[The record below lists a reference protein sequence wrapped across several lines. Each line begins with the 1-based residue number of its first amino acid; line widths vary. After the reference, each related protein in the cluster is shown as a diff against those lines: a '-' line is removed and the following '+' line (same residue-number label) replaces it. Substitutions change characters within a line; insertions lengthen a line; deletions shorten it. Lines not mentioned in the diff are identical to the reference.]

1 MMRSLWTAAS
11 GMNSMQMN
19 IDTIANNISNVNTTA
34 FKRERMEFK
43 SLMYQTLQRA
53 DLDPANV
60 GGRPVNLQVGL
71 GVRPVA
77 TSRLF
82 TQGNLL
88 QTQSNLDFA
97 LEGPGFF
104 VVQVSADED
113 LNMYTRDGSF
123 KVSVNEDGEIML
135 VTSQGLP
142 VLSTEDEPITFPE
155 DIRINS
161 LSIDRDGN
169 FSFVDADGELQDLG
183 MQLAVVQFSNV
194 QGLEAAG
201 SNLFRVTPASGEPI
215 MEADGEVAQRSNV
228 IQGYLEGSNVSVAD
242 EMINMITTQRAFDL
256 NSRVIQASDE
266 MLQGAA
272 NLRR

>member
-34 FKRERMEFK
+34 FKRERLEFK
-43 SLMYQTLQRA
+43 SLLYQTLQRA
-53 DLDPANV
+53 DLDPANL

-71 GVRPVA
+71 GVRPAA

-88 QTQSNLDFA
+88 QTQNNLDFA
-97 LEGPGFF
+97 IEGPGLFA
-104 VVQVSADED
+104 VRISEDEIR
-113 LNMYTRDGSF
+113 YTRDGSF
-123 KVSVNEDGEIML
+123 KISVAEDGELML
-135 VTSQGLP
+135 VTSQGFP
-142 VLSTEDEPITFPE
+142 VLSTEEEPIIFPE
-155 DIRINS
+155 ADDFRLNT
-161 LSIDRDGN
+161 LSVDRDGN
-169 FSFVDADGELQDLG
+169 FTYIDSEGELQELDF
-183 MQLAVVQFSNV
+183 QIAIVQFSNV
-194 QGLEAAG
+194 QGLEAVGGNFFAA
-201 SNLFRVTPASGEPI
+201 TPASGEAI
-215 MEADGEVAQRSNV
+215 MEADGDTAQRSNLV
-228 IQGYLEGSNVSVAD
+228 QGYLEGSNVSVAE

-256 NSRVIQASDE
+256 NSRVIHASDE